1 MVYVTPAIRWV
12 SGVWCVVALAV
23 VAWSVLAGARP
34 VSTLVLLTVCA
45 APIVLVWTLVGFGAE
60 PRTAAQV
67 LHGGDR
73 PTGLR

>member
-12 SGVWCVVALAV
+12 SGVWGAVALATI
-23 VAWSVLAGARP
+23 AWSVMAGLRP
-34 VSTLVLLTVCA
+34 VSTLVLLVVCA
-45 APIVLVWTLVGFGAE
+45 APLVLVWTLVGFGSE

-73 PTGLR
+73 PAGLR